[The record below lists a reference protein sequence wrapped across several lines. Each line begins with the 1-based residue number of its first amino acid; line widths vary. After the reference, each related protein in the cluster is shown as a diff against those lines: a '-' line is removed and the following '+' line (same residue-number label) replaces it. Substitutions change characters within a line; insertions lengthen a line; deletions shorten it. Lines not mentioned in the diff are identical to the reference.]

1 MAQSHL
7 SELDAVQE
15 PVQELSGFASNP
27 ATLLVAQYERIAREQ
42 MQGLPFYH
50 ATMPIVA
57 ECVLYEDQWLGCVLT
72 PWMLS
77 LVVLPGP
84 DQLWPVRSNSD
95 RLALQLP
102 CGNLTFM
109 VGELPE
115 TGQLL
120 SCSLMSPLDPHL
132 GAEEGRALV
141 SSTLKMLHSLPVQ
154 PGARGHRVLVS
165 GIIRHISRAPVG
177 PLVRCVARR
186 PASAGSDG

>member
-15 PVQELSGFASNP
+15 FAGFARDP
-27 ATLLVAQYERIAREQ
+27 APLLVAQYERIAREE
-42 MQGLPFYH
+42 MQALPFYH

-57 ECVLYEDQWLGCVLT
+57 ECTLFEGQWLGCVLT

-77 LVVLPGP
+77 VVVLPGP

-102 CGNLTFM
+102 CGNMTFM
-109 VGELPE
+109 VGALPE

-120 SCSLMSPLDPHL
+120 ACSLMSPIDPHL
-132 GAEEGRALV
+132 GADEGRALV
-141 SSTLKMLHSLPVQ
+141 SSTLKMLLSLPVQ
-154 PGARGHRVLVS
+154 QGEGGVDL
-165 GIIRHISRAPVG
+165 G
-177 PLVRCVARR
+177 RR
-186 PASAGSDG
+186 RLFGGRKS

>member
-7 SELDAVQE
+7 SEAERVLERVPETAQE
-15 PVQELSGFASNP
+15 FAGFASNP
-27 ATLLVAQYERIAREQ
+27 APLLVAQYEQIAREE

-57 ECVLYEDQWLGCVLT
+57 ECVLFEGQWLGCVLT

-77 LVVLPGP
+77 VVVLPGP
-84 DQLWPVRSNSD
+84 DQLWPVRSSSD

-102 CGNLTFM
+102 CGNMTFM

-115 TGQLL
+115 SGQLL

-132 GAEEGRALV
+132 GAVKGRSLV
-141 SSTLKMLHSLPVQ
+141 SSTLKMLLSLPVQ
-154 PGARGHRVLVS
+154 QGAGGVDLGRRRLFGARRGQ
-165 GIIRHISRAPVG
+165 
-177 PLVRCVARR
+177 
-186 PASAGSDG
+186 PA

>member
-15 PVQELSGFASNP
+15 RVQEFAGFTSDP
-27 ATLLVAQYERIAREQ
+27 APLLVAQYERIAREE
-42 MQGLPFYH
+42 MQALPFYH

-57 ECVLYEDQWLGCVLT
+57 ECVLFEGQWLGCVLT

-77 LVVLPGP
+77 VVVLPGP
-84 DQLWPVRSNSD
+84 DQLWPVRSSE

-115 TGQLL
+115 SGQLL
-120 SCSLMSPLDPHL
+120 ACSLMSPLDPHL
-132 GAEEGRALV
+132 GAEQGRSLV

-154 PGARGHRVLVS
+154 QGEGRVDLGRRRLFGARG
-165 GIIRHISRAPVG
+165 
-177 PLVRCVARR
+177 C
-186 PASAGSDG
+186 

>member
-15 PVQELSGFASNP
+15 RVQEFAGFTSDP
-27 ATLLVAQYERIAREQ
+27 APLLVAQYERIAREE
-42 MQGLPFYH
+42 MQALPFYH

-57 ECVLYEDQWLGCVLT
+57 ECVLFEGQWLGCVLA

-77 LVVLPGP
+77 VVVLPGP
-84 DQLWPVRSNSD
+84 DQLWPVRSSE

-115 TGQLL
+115 SGQLL
-120 SCSLMSPLDPHL
+120 ACSLMSPIDPHL
-132 GAEEGRALV
+132 GAEQGRSLV

-154 PGARGHRVLVS
+154 QGEGRVDLGRRRLFGARGR
-165 GIIRHISRAPVG
+165 
-177 PLVRCVARR
+177 
-186 PASAGSDG
+186 

>member
-7 SELDAVQE
+7 SEAERVLEIVPETAQE
-15 PVQELSGFASNP
+15 FAGFATDP
-27 ATLLVAQYERIAREQ
+27 APLLVAQYERIAQEE

-50 ATMPIVA
+50 ATMPIVV
-57 ECVLYEDQWLGCVLT
+57 ECVLFEGQWLGCVLT

-84 DQLWPVRSNSD
+84 DKLWPVRRSSD
-95 RLALQLP
+95 RLALRLP

-120 SCSLMSPLDPHL
+120 ACSLMSPLDPHL
-132 GAEEGRALV
+132 GAEQGRTLG
-141 SSTLKMLHSLPVQ
+141 SSTLKMLLSLPVQ
-154 PGARGHRVLVS
+154 QGGGVDLGRRRLFGARRSQGLE
-165 GIIRHISRAPVG
+165 
-177 PLVRCVARR
+177 
-186 PASAGSDG
+186 ASES

>member
-7 SELDAVQE
+7 SEADAMQE
-15 PVQELSGFASNP
+15 RGQEFSGFATNP
-27 ATLLVAQYERIAREQ
+27 APLLVAQYERIAREE

-57 ECVLYEDQWLGCVLT
+57 ECVLFEGQWLGCVLT
-72 PWMLS
+72 PWMLIV
-77 LVVLPGP
+77 VVLPGP
-84 DQLWPVRSNSD
+84 DQLWPVRSSSD

-115 TGQLL
+115 SGQLL

-132 GAEEGRALV
+132 GAEQGRSLV
-141 SSTLKMLHSLPVQ
+141 SSTLKMLLSLPLHQGAVGVDLGRRRLF
-154 PGARGHRVLVS
+154 GARRGQ
-165 GIIRHISRAPVG
+165 
-177 PLVRCVARR
+177 
-186 PASAGSDG
+186 PA

>member
-7 SELDAVQE
+7 SVLDAEPECVQE
-15 PVQELSGFASNP
+15 FSGFARNP
-27 ATLLVAQYERIAREQ
+27 APLLVAQYERIAREQ

-57 ECVLYEDQWLGCVLT
+57 QCTLFEGQWLGCVLT

-77 LVVLPGP
+77 VVVLPGP
-84 DQLWPVRSNSD
+84 DQLWPVRSSSD

-120 SCSLMSPLDPHL
+120 ACSLMSPLDPHL
-132 GAEEGRALV
+132 GAEQGRALV
-141 SSTLKMLHSLPVQ
+141 SSTLKMLLSLPVQ
-154 PGARGHRVLVS
+154 QGGGVDQGRRRLFGARRNLGLGATES
-165 GIIRHISRAPVG
+165 
-177 PLVRCVARR
+177 
-186 PASAGSDG
+186 

>member
-50 ATMPIVA
+50 ATMPIVV
-57 ECVLYEDQWLGCVLT
+57 ECVLFEGQWLGCVLT

-102 CGNLTFM
+102 CGNMTFM

-120 SCSLMSPLDPHL
+120 ACSLMSPLDPHL
-132 GAEEGRALV
+132 GAEQGRALV

-154 PGARGHRVLVS
+154 QGGGVDLGRRRLFGARRSQGLGATES
-165 GIIRHISRAPVG
+165 
-177 PLVRCVARR
+177 
-186 PASAGSDG
+186 

>member
-15 PVQELSGFASNP
+15 RVQEFAGFTSDP
-27 ATLLVAQYERIAREQ
+27 APLLAAQYERIAREE
-42 MQGLPFYH
+42 MQALPFYH

-57 ECVLYEDQWLGCVLT
+57 QCVLFEGQWLGCVLT

-102 CGNLTFM
+102 CGNMTFM

-120 SCSLMSPLDPHL
+120 ACSLMSPLDPHL
-132 GAEEGRALV
+132 GAEQGRALV

-154 PGARGHRVLVS
+154 QGGGVDLGRRRLFGSRRSQGPGATES
-165 GIIRHISRAPVG
+165 
-177 PLVRCVARR
+177 
-186 PASAGSDG
+186 

>member
-15 PVQELSGFASNP
+15 FSGFASNP
-27 ATLLVAQYERIAREQ
+27 APLLAAQYERIAREE
-42 MQGLPFYH
+42 MQALPFYH

-57 ECVLYEDQWLGCVLT
+57 ECVLFDGQWLGCVLT

-77 LVVLPGP
+77 VVVLPGP
-84 DQLWPVRSNSD
+84 DQLWPVRSSSD

-102 CGNLTFM
+102 CGNMTFM

-120 SCSLMSPLDPHL
+120 ACSLMSPLDPHL
-132 GAEEGRALV
+132 GAEQGRSLV
-141 SSTLKMLHSLPVQ
+141 SSTLKMLHSLPLQQGGDVDLGRRRLF
-154 PGARGHRVLVS
+154 GARRSQGLGATES
-165 GIIRHISRAPVG
+165 
-177 PLVRCVARR
+177 
-186 PASAGSDG
+186 

>member
-7 SELDAVQE
+7 SEAERVLERVPETAQE
-15 PVQELSGFASNP
+15 FAGFATNP
-27 ATLLVAQYERIAREQ
+27 APLLVAQYERIAREE
-42 MQGLPFYH
+42 MQTLPFYH

-57 ECVLYEDQWLGCVLT
+57 ECTLFEGQWLGCVLT

-77 LVVLPGP
+77 VVVLPGP
-84 DQLWPVRSNSD
+84 DQLWPVRSSSD

-102 CGNLTFM
+102 CGNMTFM

-132 GAEEGRALV
+132 GAVQGRSLV
-141 SSTLKMLHSLPVQ
+141 SSTLKMLLSLPVQ
-154 PGARGHRVLVS
+154 QGAGGVDLGRRRLFGARRGQ
-165 GIIRHISRAPVG
+165 
-177 PLVRCVARR
+177 
-186 PASAGSDG
+186 PA